1 MVGGPL
7 SLGVFKTALWECW
20 SRVRDKCIGSCT
32 TGSSGVE
39 CDINTGKELKDVG
52 QILRYFFLFY
62 RELSRKRII
71 LLDFLILFFT
81 KYCLVDCILPEH
93 LRGASLP
100 GINMKFNNTSSLP

>member
-39 CDINTGKELKDVG
+39 CDINTGKELEDVG
-52 QILRYFFLFY
+52 
-62 RELSRKRII
+62 
-71 LLDFLILFFT
+71 
-81 KYCLVDCILPEH
+81 
-93 LRGASLP
+93 
-100 GINMKFNNTSSLP
+100 